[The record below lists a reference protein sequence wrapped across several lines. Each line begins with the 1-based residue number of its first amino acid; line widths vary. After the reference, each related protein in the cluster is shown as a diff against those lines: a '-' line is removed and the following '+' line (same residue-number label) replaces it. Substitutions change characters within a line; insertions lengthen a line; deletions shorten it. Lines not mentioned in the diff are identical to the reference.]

1 MVVVLFCSVNSS
13 WIEGF
18 AASTELRQSIV
29 FAFLPFLLTYVL
41 LLSIQN
47 FSSLEFSR
55 KRRLPLLF
63 KVKLKRCRPTKFFFG
78 SLLVLFKIHF
88 SGMKCFFV
96 IVSNE

>member
-18 AASTELRQSIV
+18 TASTELRQSIV
-29 FAFLPFLLTYVL
+29 VFAFLPFLFTYVL

-63 KVKLKRCRPTKFFFG
+63 KVKTQKM
-78 SLLVLFKIHF
+78 S
-88 SGMKCFFV
+88 
-96 IVSNE
+96 SN